1 MDARAVELIN
11 LELDGRLD
19 AAGRAELEAIL
30 SNDPAARTRR
40 EQLRA
45 VARALADAPV
55 PSLPPGFREAVLRRL
70 PQRSNRAA
78 RARRA
83 WRAGLALAA
92 SVAVAIGAL
101 NLARH
106 ELGGAPEGLSGA
118 MAPAGPTVAITRQP
132 GALTLE
138 FALPEQP
145 SELII
150 DLPGTGPVSATVV
163 GAPEPAIDGRR
174 IVIAASGGEV
184 MVLVMGNVNDFKANL
199 VRGSVVTPVTVRS
212 Q

>member
-1 MDARAVELIN
+1 MDARVVELIN

-19 AAGRAELEAIL
+19 AAGRAELEAAL
-30 SNDPAARTRR
+30 SNDPAARVRR

-55 PSLPPGFREAVLRRL
+55 PSLPADFREEVLRRL

-78 RARRA
+78 RTRRF

-92 SVAVAIGAL
+92 SVVAAVVVLRLVPHGA
-101 NLARH
+101 
-106 ELGGAPEGLSGA
+106 EPGPGQLSA
-118 MAPAGPTVAITRQP
+118 TLAPAIATVTVTRQE
-132 GALTLE
+132 GALTLD
-138 FALPEQP
+138 FMLPPQP
-145 SELII
+145 AELVIEV
-150 DLPGTGPVSATVV
+150 PGAGGLSATVF

-184 MVLVMGNVNDFKANL
+184 TVLVMGNANEFKASL
-199 VRGSVVTPVTVRS
+199 VRGSVVTPVTVRTK
-212 Q
+212 